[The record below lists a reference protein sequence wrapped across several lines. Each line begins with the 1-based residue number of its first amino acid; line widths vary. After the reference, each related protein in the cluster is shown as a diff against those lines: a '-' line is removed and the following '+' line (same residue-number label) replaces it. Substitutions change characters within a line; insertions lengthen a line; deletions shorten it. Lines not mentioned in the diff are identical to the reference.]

1 MPDNIYGINVGQV
14 ETPSGGTGVRG
25 GGLQPANNSINS
37 LLRFQQKMTELEAQ
51 KRQKALDNTN
61 LLFQGA
67 VKNRGFGAEDNKK
80 FLGFSPNNKFE
91 ADIISQTQ
99 AAVDDQLSQFAK
111 SDGSNESYANMSANI
126 NKILSNE
133 DFIAAGA
140 TNTRVNNVIK
150 DIQDRKLDLHPLWY
164 SKLQQYQNAEDSG
177 SYELADILNPTKF
190 ERTKVTPKDDYD
202 DFSKLGI
209 TLRSMTDPATGTQ
222 YIVTDQNNHDLIK
235 RYTQEKYGK
244 NFGLDFDYLKFNK
257 DEVYHN
263 YMTKYGD
270 EDLAKEAYIADQA
283 NSMANNYAVNE
294 KNTSF
299 QQNLGDTITEQIRQ
313 ADRELKDKQTLETQR
328 HENRMTEQEQKHE
341 DQMEY
346 STNVGTLAKQREQ
359 ERAKIVQAL
368 GEAWKNKNPT
378 EIQQKV
384 DKIRNKTGRPELT
397 KEQVAEAI
405 QNVNTVGKSESEID
419 DLVAEEA
426 GKILISNDS
435 NYTSNVKNEIADKI
449 KNNKDVTYTVLG
461 DSEKHDLTKER
472 YSEES
477 LTNKIGDMQSG
488 RASTKADQTVVR
500 DITDVYQ
507 KGGNTI
513 ARGTII
519 TKNTDRSSR
528 LPSGKSARD
537 LSPEEIDKLNKEG
550 YNLDKT
556 KKYIEVPVDIEI
568 DRRSIEPTSRAGV
581 IRQLESGGIYT
592 AENIPRK
599 GEEKTSAKG
608 AYQFL
613 DSTGYNYAKRLY
625 PSITKD
631 EYLSRINSDN
641 PEDIKFQDEVFAASE
656 ADLDMWHNKIKN
668 DITNDKSF
676 SEKFKAYVINGIRT
690 APKNAIK
697 DFTLDSVP
705 NWMIDYMLHH
715 NGGYDRMKKYIDG
728 SIKTNVGGMFDA
740 LARGIKAYGSGEI
753 DYEKVNSDTPT
764 DQQLPPITPPSDT
777 IKTQQQPIPQATPQ
791 VSPTEGQKST
801 KRKRLGD
808 L

>member
-91 ADIISQTQ
+91 AGIISQTQ

-270 EDLAKEAYIADQA
+270 EDLAKEAYIANQA
-283 NSMANNYAVNE
+283 NSMANNYAVNAE
-294 KNTSF
+294 GTSF

-449 KNNKDVTYTVLG
+449 KSNKDVTYTVLG

-472 YSEES
+472 YSDES

-507 KGGNTI
+507 KGGKTI

-519 TKNTDRSSR
+519 TKNTDRSGR

-568 DRRSIEPTSRAGV
+568 DRRIIEPTSRAGV
-581 IRQLESGGIYT
+581 IGFLENDGRRVGSNPT
-592 AENIPRK
+592 
-599 GEEKTSAKG
+599 TSAKST
-608 AYQFL
+608 YQFL
-613 DSTGYNYAKRLY
+613 DETGYNLAKRVY
-625 PSITKD
+625 PSITKE
-631 EYLSRINSDN
+631 EYLRRINSDKE
-641 PEDIKFQDEVFAASE
+641 EDKDFANELFAASE
-656 ADLDMWHNKIKN
+656 PDMDRYHAMIKKDIETDSAFNKKLIDYIVTGVRNAKN
-668 DITNDKSF
+668 
-676 SEKFKAYVINGIRT
+676 G
-690 APKNAIK
+690 IK

-705 NWMIDYMLHH
+705 NWMIDYMIHH
-715 NGGYDRMKKYIDG
+715 NGNYKNFMDHVKG
-728 SIKTNVGGMFDA
+728 TNKDDLAGMFSVIA
-740 LARGIKAYGSGEI
+740 KGIRKYGTSDI
-753 DYEKVNSDTPT
+753 DYNQANNDTPA
-764 DQQLPPITPPSDT
+764 DQSLPPITPPSDT
-777 IKTQQQPIPQATPQ
+777 IKTQQQPIQQAAPQ

>member
-209 TLRSMTDPATGTQ
+209 TLRSVTDPATGTQ

-235 RYTQEKYGK
+235 RYAQEKYGK
-244 NFGLDFDYLKFNK
+244 NFGLDFDYLKFND

-263 YMTKYGD
+263 YINKYGD

-283 NSMANNYAVNE
+283 NSMANNYAVNAE
-294 KNTSF
+294 RTSF

-313 ADRELKDKQTLETQR
+313 ADRELKDKQTLETQK
-328 HENRMTEQEQKHE
+328 HENQMTEQEQKHQ
-341 DQMEY
+341 DNLDY
-346 STNVGTLAKQREQ
+346 AKAVGKESQETARIKQQTAENM
-359 ERAKIVQAL
+359 AS
-368 GEAWKNKNPT
+368 AWGNKTKT
-378 EIQQKV
+378 EIDQKV

-435 NYTSNVKNEIADKI
+435 TYTSNVKNEIADKI

-472 YSEES
+472 YS
-477 LTNKIGDMQSG
+477 
-488 RASTKADQTVVR
+488 KADILDRAGALQWGANAQDIDQTFVR

-537 LSPEEIDKLNKEG
+537 LTEEEKLKLNKEG
-550 YNLDKT
+550 YHLDT
-556 KKYIEVPVDIEI
+556 GEKYIEVPVDIEI

-581 IRQLESGGIYT
+581 IGFLENDGKRVG
-592 AENIPRK
+592 ENIPAQ
-599 GEEKTSAKG
+599 GEKKTSAKST
-608 AYQFL
+608 YQFL
-613 DSTGYNYAKRLY
+613 DETGYNLAKRIY
-625 PSITKD
+625 PSITKE
-631 EYLSRINSDN
+631 EYLRRINSDKE
-641 PEDIKFQDEVFAASE
+641 EDKDFANELFAASE
-656 ADLDMWHNKIKN
+656 PDMDRYHAMIKKDIETDSAFNKKLIDYIVTGVRNAKN
-668 DITNDKSF
+668 
-676 SEKFKAYVINGIRT
+676 G
-690 APKNAIK
+690 IK

-705 NWMIDYMLHH
+705 NWMIDYMIHH
-715 NGGYDRMKKYIDG
+715 NGNYKNFMDHVKG
-728 SIKTNVGGMFDA
+728 TNKDDLAGMFSVIA
-740 LARGIKAYGSGEI
+740 KGIRKYGTSDI
-753 DYEKVNSDTPT
+753 DYNQANNDTPAY
-764 DQQLPPITPPSDT
+764 QSLPPITPPSDT

>member
-91 ADIISQTQ
+91 AGIISQTQ

-270 EDLAKEAYIADQA
+270 EDLAKEAYIANQA
-283 NSMANNYAVNE
+283 NSMANNYAVNAE
-294 KNTSF
+294 GTSF

-449 KNNKDVTYTVLG
+449 KSNKDVTYTVLG

-472 YSEES
+472 YSDES

-507 KGGNTI
+507 KGGKTI

-519 TKNTDRSSR
+519 TKNTDRSGR

-568 DRRSIEPTSRAGV
+568 DRRIIEPTSRAGV
-581 IRQLESGGIYT
+581 IGFLENDGRRVGSNPT
-592 AENIPRK
+592 
-599 GEEKTSAKG
+599 TSAKST
-608 AYQFL
+608 YQFL
-613 DSTGYNYAKRLY
+613 DETGYNLAKRVY
-625 PSITKD
+625 PSITKE
-631 EYLSRINSDN
+631 EYLRRINSDKE
-641 PEDIKFQDEVFAASE
+641 EDKDFANELFAASE
-656 ADLDMWHNKIKN
+656 PDMDRYHAMIKKDIETDSAFNKKLIDYIVTGVRNAKN
-668 DITNDKSF
+668 
-676 SEKFKAYVINGIRT
+676 G
-690 APKNAIK
+690 IK

-705 NWMIDYMLHH
+705 NWMIDYMIHH
-715 NGGYDRMKKYIDG
+715 NGNYKNFMDHVKG
-728 SIKTNVGGMFDA
+728 TNKDDSAGMFA
-740 LARGIKAYGSGEI
+740 VIAKGIRKYGTSDI
-753 DYEKVNSDTPT
+753 DYNQANNDTPA
-764 DQQLPPITPPSDT
+764 DQSLPPITPPSDT
-777 IKTQQQPIPQATPQ
+777 IKTQQQPIQQAAPQ

>member
-91 ADIISQTQ
+91 AGIISQTQ

-270 EDLAKEAYIADQA
+270 EDLAKEAYIANQA
-283 NSMANNYAVNE
+283 NSMANNYAVNAE
-294 KNTSF
+294 GTSF

-449 KNNKDVTYTVLG
+449 KSNKDVTYTVLG

-507 KGGNTI
+507 KGGKTI

-519 TKNTDRSSR
+519 TKNTDRSGR

-568 DRRSIEPTSRAGV
+568 DRRIIEPTSRAGV
-581 IRQLESGGIYT
+581 IGFLENDGRRVGSNPT
-592 AENIPRK
+592 
-599 GEEKTSAKG
+599 TSAKST
-608 AYQFL
+608 YQFL
-613 DSTGYNYAKRLY
+613 DETGYNLAKRVY
-625 PSITKD
+625 PSITKE
-631 EYLSRINSDN
+631 EYLRRINSDKE
-641 PEDIKFQDEVFAASE
+641 EDKDFANELFAASE
-656 ADLDMWHNKIKN
+656 PDMDRYHAMIKKDIETDSAFNKKLIDYIVTGVRNAKN
-668 DITNDKSF
+668 
-676 SEKFKAYVINGIRT
+676 G
-690 APKNAIK
+690 IK

-705 NWMIDYMLHH
+705 NWMIDYMIHH
-715 NGGYDRMKKYIDG
+715 NGNYKNFMDHVKG
-728 SIKTNVGGMFDA
+728 TNKDDLAGMFSVIA
-740 LARGIKAYGSGEI
+740 KGIRKYGTSDI
-753 DYEKVNSDTPT
+753 DYNQANNDTPA
-764 DQQLPPITPPSDT
+764 DQSLPPITPPSDT
-777 IKTQQQPIPQATPQ
+777 IKTQQQPIQQAAPQ